1 MTLSQ
6 PEESLGAKNHRDIF
20 EKISLRHNAEASMKL
35 VVSLFAVGM
44 VSTASSALAEVGSL
58 STVTHNSFGAPGV
71 IEMPVAHAF
80 PDARLTFGFSHFTAE
95 NRNLINFQFH
105 PRVNLGFRYAR
116 MRDYNESTGYD
127 RFDRSFSAQFLLQKE
142 GEFAPAISLGLNDFL
157 GTGVTASEYVVA
169 SKNITEQVRLS
180 AGVGFGR
187 LAGRETFTNPLT
199 LFDDMFDDRP
209 AREASLGGEANF
221 GQLFRG
227 DASIFGGIEWQ
238 VAPNLHLLAEYSP
251 DTYPN
256 RAGRV
261 FEQKSPL
268 NFGAR
273 YVGKQN
279 YEVSLH
285 YLYGAELGFAVTT
298 YLNPKD
304 PVYGPG
310 LDPAPP
316 AVVSAAA
323 VSAKQLGWDTN
334 SDETTARNQV
344 AAALD
349 AQNIVLKRLGLSG
362 KTVYVEV
369 VRSGYTRPAQ
379 IIGRVARVLSRT
391 MPAEIQVFSV
401 TLVSS
406 GVKGAEVRMQ
416 RSMLEAYENH
426 FDGSWQS
433 YIAAEFDTPDL
444 KTSAPVLTDSL
455 DREFAVTP
463 YVKSSYFDP
472 EDPYRG
478 DVGVQIRGTYEV
490 VEGSYLQAIVRQ
502 RVLGTLSESTR
513 ESDSVL
519 PRVRSEM
526 NKYDKNGDL
535 LLTELTYN
543 QRYQLTPS
551 IFTRATVG
559 YLEPAFA
566 GVSTEVLWKP
576 YNKRYGVGLEL
587 NYVKQR
593 EFDQHFDLRDYETS
607 TGHLS
612 LYYDVGSGYHAQ
624 LDVGKYLAGDTGG
637 TLALARE
644 FENGWRIGAFATF
657 TDVPF
662 EEFGEGSFDKGFQ
675 VTIPTNL
682 VSGEPT
688 SNQYSTTLRPILR
701 DGGARVNVSGRLY
714 GAVREL
720 QKPELADSWGRFWK

>member
-1 MTLSQ
+1 
-6 PEESLGAKNHRDIF
+6 
-20 EKISLRHNAEASMKL
+20 MKL
-35 VVSLFAVGM
+35 VVSLFAAGVFS
-44 VSTASSALAEVGSL
+44 VASSAVAEDGPF
-58 STVTHNSFGAPGV
+58 STVTHNSFGAPGI
-71 IEMPVAHAF
+71 IEMPVAHVF

-116 MRDYNESTGYD
+116 MRDYNEDTGYD

-169 SKNITEQVRLS
+169 SKNISENIRLS

-187 LAGRETFTNPLT
+187 LAGRNTFTNPLT

-227 DASIFGGIEWQ
+227 NASVFGGVEWK
-238 VAPNLHLLAEYSP
+238 VAPNVHLLAEYSP

-261 FEQKSPL
+261 FEQNSPL

-273 YVGKQN
+273 FVGKQN

-285 YLYGAELGFAVTT
+285 YLYGSELGFALTT
-298 YLNPKD
+298 YLNPKK

-316 AVVSAAA
+316 AIAPAGVVSAD
-323 VSAKQLGWDTN
+323 QLGWETVA
-334 SDETTARNQV
+334 DERTARDQV

-349 AQNIVLKRLGLSG
+349 AQNIVLKRLRLAG
-362 KTVYVEV
+362 KTVHVEV
-369 VRSGYTRPAQ
+369 VRSGYSRPAQ
-379 IIGRVARVLSRT
+379 IVGRVGRVLSRT
-391 MPAEIQVFSV
+391 MPAEIETFSV

-406 GVKGAEVRMQ
+406 GVKGAEVVLTR
-416 RSMLEAYENH
+416 RMLEAYENH

-433 YIAAEFDTPDL
+433 YIAAEFDAPDL
-444 KTSAPVLTDSL
+444 QTKSPVLTDSL
-455 DREFAVTP
+455 DRELAVTP
-463 YVKSSYFDP
+463 YIKSSYFDP

-478 DVGVQIRGTYEV
+478 DVGVQVRGTYEV
-490 VEGSYLQAIVRQ
+490 VEGSYVQAIARQ

-559 YLEPAFA
+559 YLESAFA

-593 EFDQHFDLRDYETS
+593 DFDQHFDLRDYETG

-612 LYYDVGSGYHAQ
+612 VYYDVGSGYHAQ

-637 TLALARE
+637 TLSLARE

-662 EEFGEGSFDKGFQ
+662 DEFGEGSFDKGFQ

-688 SNQYSTTLRPILR
+688 SNRYSTTLRPILR

-714 GAVREL
+714 EAVREL

>member
-1 MTLSQ
+1 
-6 PEESLGAKNHRDIF
+6 
-20 EKISLRHNAEASMKL
+20 MKL
-35 VVSLFAVGM
+35 VVSLFAAGVCS
-44 VSTASSALAEVGSL
+44 VASSVLAEDGPFSNI
-58 STVTHNSFGAPGV
+58 THNSFGAPGI
-71 IEMPVAHAF
+71 IEMPIAHAF

-116 MRDYNESTGYD
+116 MRDFNVDSFAD
-127 RFDRSFSAQFLLQKE
+127 RFDRSFSAQFLLQEE

-169 SKNITEQVRLS
+169 TKNISEKVRLS
-180 AGVGFGR
+180 AGIGFGR

-199 LFDDMFDDRP
+199 LFDDMFDERP
-209 AREASLGGEANF
+209 GRESTSVGGDANF

-227 DASIFGGIEWQ
+227 DAAFFGGIEWE
-238 VAPNLHLLAEYSP
+238 VMPNLHLMAEYSP

-261 FEQKSPL
+261 FEQNSPL

-273 YVGKQN
+273 YVGEQN

-285 YLYGAELGFAVTT
+285 YLYGSELGFAVTT
-298 YLNPKD
+298 YLNPKK

-310 LDPAPP
+310 LDPAP
-316 AVVSAAA
+316 SAIVPSGA
-323 VSAKQLGWDTN
+323 VSTEVLGWSSAT
-334 SDETTARNQV
+334 DEASARSQV
-344 AAALD
+344 ETALD
-349 AQNIVLKRLGLSG
+349 AQNIVLKRLSISE

-369 VRSGYTRPAQ
+369 VRSGYPRPAQ
-379 IIGRVARVLSRT
+379 IVGRVARILTRT
-391 MPAEIQVFSV
+391 MPSEVQTFSV
-401 TLVSS
+401 TLVSP
-406 GVKGAEVRMQ
+406 GVKGAEVVLQ

-433 YIAAEFDTPDL
+433 YIAAEFDAPDL
-444 KTSAPVLTDSL
+444 QIASPVLTGSL
-455 DREFAVTP
+455 DREISVTP

-478 DVGVQIRGTYEV
+478 DVGVQVRGTYEV
-490 VEGSYLQAIVRQ
+490 FEGSYLQAIVRQ
-502 RVLGTLSESTR
+502 RLLGTLAESTR

-526 NKYDKNGDL
+526 NKYDKSGDML
-535 LLTELTYN
+535 ITELTYN

-593 EFDQHFDLRDYETS
+593 DFDQHFDLRDYETS

-612 LYYDVGSGYHAQ
+612 LYFDVGSGYHAQ

-662 EEFGEGSFDKGFQ
+662 DEFGEGSFDKGFQ